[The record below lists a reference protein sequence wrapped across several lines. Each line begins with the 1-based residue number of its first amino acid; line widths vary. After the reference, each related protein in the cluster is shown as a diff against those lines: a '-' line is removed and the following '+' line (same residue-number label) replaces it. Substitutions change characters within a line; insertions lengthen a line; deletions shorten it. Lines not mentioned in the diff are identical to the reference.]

1 MRERATSTILVF
13 AAVGAVACG
22 QWLWLNHRLSAG
34 LPWVIGG
41 LAAAMASRLRD
52 GVPRSPGTGPLARW
66 ELAFLA
72 ILVLAGG
79 AVRFA
84 ELDRW
89 PPGGFFDEVQN
100 HLVAEQIL
108 AGWHPIFVGDESQM
122 PAFYFYLLAGAIRL
136 AGKGLTTVRGLSAL
150 VGTLT
155 LPAFYLLARRSFAI
169 PVAMASALLL
179 AGSRWHVTF
188 SRVGFTG
195 IFGPLLEVLAVL
207 ALWKALE
214 TGKLRFHAL
223 LGVAVGLGLQSYYSF
238 NLFPAVLAVA
248 VLTHSLRKGSKP
260 FASELWRAARGL
272 ALAAAVAA
280 VLLAPLAWFALRN
293 RETFSQRAN
302 TVAIWNPA
310 HHLSWPGA
318 LRDNV
323 VAHLLMFQYRGD
335 RNPRHNI
342 PVEPILNPISGL
354 LLTLGL
360 GAALARP
367 TRLPQAVWLA
377 WFVVMLLPAVLT
389 IEAPQ
394 AYRSIGVIPAVYLLA
409 GEGCSLLFAAA
420 GRKAW
425 RVAGISVLLALLAV
439 GSAGIDVSR
448 YFRVQVRHRLAWPAF
463 EGDYHALARYLKPY
477 GGRYDIWVSA
487 VFYDYPIMR
496 FHLGPDFPYQ
506 PFRLSEHLPLQ
517 AAPILPFREGVLYA
531 LEPFQAEL
539 KDLFRELYPHAE
551 IQEHR
556 DPDGRLMFVSV
567 RVPGGGVRPVTE
579 APASGFLGSYY
590 GNDRFAGEPA
600 KARREPG
607 VCFHFHWQ
615 EEVLTAPFSAD
626 WAAQLR
632 VEKPGSYAFEV
643 RASSPAVLIVD
654 DRSFRFGTIDQT
666 KPNRVSVDLTSGD
679 HLLVLRYVE
688 KSSAAVAC
696 LLWQPPGS
704 STSIIP
710 MGVLRPLD
718 PEEYARLRPELPLP
732 KP

>member
-1 MRERATSTILVF
+1 MRARAASTILVF
-13 AAVGAVACG
+13 AAVGAVAYG
-22 QWLWLNHRLSAG
+22 QWLWLDHRLCAG

-41 LAAAMASRLRD
+41 LVAAISSRLRD
-52 GVPRSPGTGPLARW
+52 GVARSPGTGPLSRR

-84 ELDRW
+84 ELYQW

-100 HLVAEQIL
+100 HLVAERIL
-108 AGWHPIFVGDESQM
+108 AGWHPIFVGDASQM

-136 AGKGLTTVRGLSAL
+136 AGKGLTTVRGLSAHL
-150 VGTLT
+150 GTLT

-169 PVAMASALLL
+169 PVAMAGSLLL

-195 IFGPLLEVLAVL
+195 VFGPLLEVLALL

-223 LGVAVGLGLQSYYSF
+223 LGVSVGLGLQSYYSF
-238 NLFPAVLAVA
+238 NLFPAVLIVA
-248 VLTHSLRKGSKP
+248 VLTYCLRKGRKA
-260 FASELWRAARGL
+260 FAAELWRAARGL
-272 ALAAAVAA
+272 AVAAAVAMI
-280 VLLAPLAWFALRN
+280 LLAPLAWYALRH
-293 RETFSQRAN
+293 RETFFHRAN
-302 TVAIWNPA
+302 TVVIWNPA
-310 HHLSWPGA
+310 HHLPWPGA
-318 LRDNV
+318 LHDNI

-335 RNPRHNI
+335 GNPRHNI
-342 PVEPILNPISGL
+342 PDEPILNPIEGL

-367 TRLPQAVWLA
+367 IRFPQAVWLA

-420 GRKAW
+420 GEKAW
-425 RVAGISVLLALLAV
+425 RVTTVSVLLGSLAL
-439 GSAGIDVSR
+439 GSASINVSR

-477 GGRYDIWVSA
+477 GGRYDIWVSS

-496 FHLGPDFPYQ
+496 FYLGESFPYDR
-506 PFRLSEHLPLQ
+506 FRLSQHLPVQ
-517 AAPILPFREGVLYA
+517 ATPILPLREGLLYA
-531 LEPFQAEL
+531 LEPAQAEL
-539 KDLFRELYPHAE
+539 QALFRELYPHAE
-551 IQEHR
+551 IREHR
-556 DPDGRLMFVSV
+556 DPSGRLMFVSV
-567 RVPGGGVRPVTE
+567 LVPGSDVQPVAT
-579 APASGFLGSYY
+579 APSTGFLASYY
-590 GNDRFAGEPA
+590 PNDRWKGGPA
-600 KARREPG
+600 ITRREPG
-607 VCFHFHWQ
+607 ICFHFYWH
-615 EEVLTAPFSAD
+615 EEVLPPPFSAD
-626 WAAQLR
+626 WAAHLQ
-632 VEKPGSYAFEV
+632 VDTPGSYTFEV

-654 DRSFRFGTIDQT
+654 ERSLRIGAIDGQE
-666 KPNRVSVDLTSGD
+666 PERVSVDLTSGQ

-688 KSSAAVAC
+688 KRSDAVAC

-704 STSIIP
+704 SPSIIP
-710 MGVLRPLD
+710 MGALSPLD
-718 PEEYARLRPELPLP
+718 PEQYARLLPQLP
-732 KP
+732 FP